1 MGAPPPED
9 AIPLD
14 EQEAQ
19 GIGVPPP
26 SPPLLPQGL
35 ASAQGGLDVSI
46 SASAGFV
53 PPDAPDL
60 PTQLAAGVSASF
72 QPTTPGILA
81 MCGFKIPGFDFSLS
95 FLLLLPGFDFPPSFF
110 FLFAL
115 SLKCD
120 LANPLEASVAF
131 GGGRSPSYVADLD
144 AEFA

>member
-9 AIPLD
+9 APELD

-26 SPPLLPQGL
+26 PPPLPGQPL
-35 ASAQGGLDVSI
+35 ATAQASLGVSV
-46 SASAGFV
+46 GFV

-60 PTQLAAGVSASF
+60 PTQLAAGVSGSF

-81 MCGFKIPGFDFSLS
+81 LCGFKIPGFDFSLS
-95 FLLLLPGFDFPPSFF
+95 FVLLLPSFDFPPSFF

-115 SLKCD
+115 TLNCD
-120 LANPLEASVAF
+120 LANPLEATVAF
-131 GGGRSPSYVADLD
+131 GGGRTPSHVEELD